1 MKPFLSE
8 LAQYLIDK
16 GWEQIKNYTLVFPM
30 QRASVYMRMYFSEAL
45 QRDGVQHP
53 VVLPRMLTIDQ
64 LIEDLSSLTPHD
76 ELRAICRLHRIYCKY
91 TGSTIPLD
99 AFYGWGR
106 QLLQDFSNIESTLEN
121 PEKVISNLA
130 EAQVLDN
137 EPLDKDQL
145 EALQQL
151 LNLPCKNE
159 SMREYFMDLWKK
171 LPDIYRDF
179 TQEQSE
185 AHLGTRG
192 ACLRDILEHWDLTLQ
207 RLEDRTYIFVG
218 FHYLMPAE
226 QELIDRLCNL
236 GKAEIKNDS
245 IAANA
250 VNAAE
255 AVKDGDNDSDE
266 GVSKV
271 ANNSAIAPIT
281 AIATT
286 SANAQVQY
294 AGQWLSEHVQPGKRT
309 AVVIT
314 DESMLESLLYT
325 LPDNIKGVNITK
337 GYPLKSTPIYPFV
350 LHACEAAE
358 EKHLTLN
365 ESIDYLIARLEKEY
379 LSPAQDESSTEQ
391 NPAHV
396 EHAWQSLLQ
405 AEAYTQAILLL
416 QRFSHIISED
426 VLPYDCSLHTLHALI
441 RRAMDSVNLPF
452 HGEPIEEVQ
461 LIGVLETRLLDFDN
475 LLILNVEEGVVPG
488 AGKDFSFIPYD
499 IRKAY
504 HIQTRE
510 DETKV
515 YAYNFFRLLHRASDI
530 TLLFSEASGEMNKK
544 SMSRFLMQ
552 MLVSDTYQ
560 VKKMRISEPLGL
572 DPVII
577 KTPDKQWRDV
587 TRNDILQLS
596 PSALNTYIE
605 CPRQFY
611 LKYIEGI
618 HEPEEDTLLFPPNHF
633 GSLLHSTIQHAYETI
648 MKEASSNLI
657 TKEILQSRIE
667 ESAFAP
673 LSAEALE
680 AAYRSE
686 QADYNERHPKHAIGE
701 QLFNM
706 ANHEAEN
713 EVIKGMLYHVL
724 RYDAEHVAP
733 FLLLGQELSCSREL
747 HIPNIPEIIRIAG
760 TIDRLD
766 AHANEKIVRIV
777 DYKSGGFSDDKI
789 KDRTMEQI
797 FSDSKARYM
806 LQTLLYCWLAEDLPI
821 SSGYHLQPYLLFTQ
835 KCSADGSIRVN
846 GSSVTD
852 FENSVSAD
860 LEEYLTN
867 KLKEIY
873 EDTAFEQCPEKDCS
887 TFCPYHSLCNRK
899 VKEY

>member
-91 TGSTIPLD
+91 TGSTMPLD

-106 QLLQDFSNIESTLEN
+106 QLLQDFSNIESTLAD
-121 PEKVISNLA
+121 PEKVISNLS

-137 EPLDKDQL
+137 EPLDKHQL

-151 LNLPCKNE
+151 MNLPCISE
-159 SMREYFMDLWKK
+159 SMRKYFMDLWSN

-179 TQEQSE
+179 THEQSD
-185 AHLGTRG
+185 AHIGTRG
-192 ACLRDILEHWDLTLQ
+192 ACLRDILDHWETTLQ

-226 QELIDRLCNL
+226 QELIDCLRKL
-236 GKAEIKNDS
+236 GKAEMRNDAITDFAAEVANGSDNDEAPKRANDS
-245 IAANA
+245 AFF
-250 VNAAE
+250 
-255 AVKDGDNDSDE
+255 
-266 GVSKV
+266 
-271 ANNSAIAPIT
+271 PIT

-294 AGQWLSEHVQPGKRT
+294 AGQWLSEHVQTGKRT

-325 LPDNIKGVNITK
+325 LPSNLKGVNITK
-337 GYPLKSTPIYPFV
+337 GYPLKSTPIYPLV
-350 LHACEAAE
+350 LHACEEAE
-358 EKHLTLN
+358 EMHLTLN
-365 ESIDYLIARLEKEY
+365 ESIDYLVAQLEKEY
-379 LSPAQDESSTEQ
+379 LSPNQEELAMQNST
-391 NPAHV
+391 HM
-396 EHAWQSLLQ
+396 EHAWQTLLQ
-405 AEAYTQAILLL
+405 AEAYTQAVLLL
-416 QRFSHIISED
+416 QRFGHIITED
-426 VLPYDCSLHTLHALI
+426 VLPHDCSLHTLHALI
-441 RRAMDSVNLPF
+441 RRAMDSVNIPF

-499 IRKAY
+499 IRRAY

-515 YAYNFFRLLHRASDI
+515 YAYNFFRLLQRASDI
-530 TLLFSEASGEMNKK
+530 TMMFSEASGEMNKK

-552 MLVSDTYQ
+552 MLVSDAYH
-560 VKKMRISEPLGL
+560 VKKMRISEPIGL
-572 DPVII
+572 NPVVV
-577 KTPDKQWRDV
+577 KTPDKQWKDV
-587 TRNDILQLS
+587 AKNGVLHLS

-605 CPRQFY
+605 CPRRFY
-611 LKYIEGI
+611 LRYIEGI
-618 HEPEEDTLLFPPNHF
+618 YEPEADTLLFPPNHF
-633 GSLLHSTIQHAYETI
+633 GSLLHSTIQHAYDI
-648 MKEASSNLI
+648 IIKDVSSNLI
-657 TKEILQSRIE
+657 TKEMLLSHLE
-667 ESAFAP
+667 DNVFVPFSA
-673 LSAEALE
+673 SALE

-686 QADYNERHPKHAIGE
+686 QADYNEHHPNNAIGD
-701 QLFNM
+701 QLFKKTD
-706 ANHEAEN
+706 HEAEN

-724 RYDAEHVAP
+724 RYDAEQVAP
-733 FLLLGQELSCSREL
+733 FRLLGQELSCSREL
-747 HIPNIPEIIRIAG
+747 HISDFPEAIRIEG

-766 AHANEKIVRIV
+766 AQENGKIMRIV
-777 DYKSGGFSDDKI
+777 DYKSGGFSDDKL
-789 KDRTMEQI
+789 KGRTMEQI

-806 LQTLLYCWLAEDLPI
+806 LQTLIYCWLAEKLPI
-821 SSGYHLQPYLLFTQ
+821 SNDYHLKPYLLFTQ
-835 KCSADGSIRVN
+835 KCSADGSILVN
-846 GSSVTD
+846 GSAVTD
-852 FENSVSAD
+852 FANSITTD
-860 LEEYLTN
+860 FEEYLTSM
-867 KLKEIY
+867 LKEMY
-873 EDTAFEQCPEKDCS
+873 NDTAFEQCPEKDCS
-887 TFCPYHSLCNRK
+887 AFCPYHSLCDRK
-899 VKEY
+899 IKEFQY

>member
-16 GWEQIKNYTLVFPM
+16 GWNQIKNYTLVFPM

-64 LIEDLSSLTPHD
+64 LIEDLSSLTPHN
-76 ELRAICRLHRIYCKY
+76 ELRAVCRLHRIYCKY
-91 TGSTIPLD
+91 TGSTMPLD

-106 QLLQDFSNIESTLEN
+106 QLLQDFSNIESTLAD

-151 LNLPCKNE
+151 VNLPCNNE
-159 SMREYFMDLWKK
+159 SMRKYFMDLWSN
-171 LPDIYRDF
+171 LPNIYRDF
-179 TQEQSE
+179 TQEQSK

-192 ACLRDILEHWDLTLQ
+192 ACLRDILDHWDITLQ

-226 QELIDRLCNL
+226 QELIDRLRSL
-236 GKAEIKNDS
+236 GKAEMRNDS
-245 IAANA
+245 VSAFAAA
-250 VNAAE
+250 GADKA
-255 AVKDGDNDSDE
+255 NDSDKDSFDVPE
-266 GVSKV
+266 RVID
-271 ANNSAIAPIT
+271 SASAPIT

-294 AGQWLSEHVQPGKRT
+294 AGQWLSEHVQTGKRT

-325 LPDNIKGVNITK
+325 LPANLKGVNITK
-337 GYPLKSTPIYPFV
+337 GYPLKSTPIYPLV
-350 LHACEAAE
+350 LRACEE
-358 EKHLTLN
+358 VEDKHLSLS
-365 ESIDYLIARLEKEY
+365 ESIDYIIAQLEEEY
-379 LSPAQDESSTEQ
+379 LSPTQEESTEQ
-391 NPAHV
+391 HPSDV
-396 EHAWQSLLQ
+396 EHTWQALLQ
-405 AEAYTQAILLL
+405 AEAYTQAVILL
-416 QRFSHIISED
+416 QRFGHIISED
-426 VLPYDCSLHTLHALI
+426 VLPQDCSLHTLHALI

-488 AGKDFSFIPYD
+488 AGKDYSFIPYD
-499 IRKAY
+499 IRRAY

-515 YAYNFFRLLHRASDI
+515 YAYNFFRLLQRASDI
-530 TLLFSEASGEMNKK
+530 TMLFSEASGEMNKK

-552 MLVSDTYQ
+552 MLVSERYK

-572 DPVII
+572 DSVIV
-577 KTPDKQWRDV
+577 KTPDKQWKDV
-587 TRNDILQLS
+587 ARNGVLKLS
-596 PSALNTYIE
+596 PSALSTYIE

-618 HEPEEDTLLFPPNHF
+618 HEPEADTLLFSPNHF
-633 GSLLHSTIQHAYETI
+633 GSLLHSTIQHAYDI
-648 MKEASSNLI
+648 IIKEASSNLI
-657 TKEILQSRIE
+657 TKDMLQSRIE
-667 ESAFAP
+667 ENAFAP
-673 LSAEALE
+673 LSAMALE
-680 AAYRSE
+680 AAYMSE
-686 QADYNERHPKHAIGE
+686 QADYNEHHQKNAIGE

-706 ANHEAEN
+706 ADHEAEN

-724 RYDAEHVAP
+724 RYDSEHIAP
-733 FLLLGQELSCSREL
+733 FRMLGQEQSCSREL
-747 HIPNIPEIIRIAG
+747 HIPNIPEMIRIAG

-766 AHANEKIVRIV
+766 ALANEKIMRIV

-797 FSDSKARYM
+797 FADPKARYM
-806 LQTLLYCWLAEDLPI
+806 LQTLIYCWLAEKLPI
-821 SSGYHLQPYLLFTQ
+821 SGGYHLKPYLLFTQ

-846 GSSVTD
+846 GSAVTD
-852 FENSVSAD
+852 FANSVSND
-860 LEEYLTN
+860 LEHYLTN
-867 KLKEIY
+867 MLQAIY
-873 EDTAFEQCPEKDCS
+873 DDTAFEQCPEKDCS
-887 TFCPYHSLCNRK
+887 AFCPYHSLCNRK
-899 VKEY
+899 VKEEY